1 MNSIKQLIN
10 KYQPIKENKK
20 LLIIIFAGFLI
31 IILIFLSELD
41 FSTTEENIKQPSEY
55 NNNEYCSYLENKV
68 EDIIE
73 SIDGAGKTKVMITLS
88 ETTEYIYATD
98 DKDTRKQTD
107 SSNDTNTQNDYVII
121 EKDDNDTGLL
131 IKTIE
136 PKVRGIAVVCEG
148 GDNISVQNQI
158 YSVVSAVLNINTSR
172 ISIAKL
178 SLSEE
183 IKWKVK

>member
-1 MNSIKQLIN
+1 MNNVKQILDRFELL
-10 KYQPIKENKK
+10 KENKK
-20 LLIIIFAGFLI
+20 VLVIIWVGFLI
-31 IILIFLSELD
+31 ILLIFLSELD
-41 FSTTEENIKQPSEY
+41 FDTSEESIKHTNEY
-55 NNNEYCSYLENKV
+55 NNDEYCLYLENKV
-68 EDIIE
+68 TEIIE

-98 DKDTRKQTD
+98 DKDNRKQTD
-107 SSNDTNTQNDYVII
+107 SSNDSNTQNDYVII
-121 EKDDNDTGLL
+121 EKDNNDTGLL

-178 SLSEE
+178 TLSEE
-183 IKWKVK
+183 IK

>member
-1 MNSIKQLIN
+1 MNNVKQILDRFELL
-10 KYQPIKENKK
+10 KENKK
-20 LLIIIFAGFLI
+20 VLVIILVGFLI

-41 FSTTEENIKQPSEY
+41 FDTSEESIKQTNEY
-55 NNNEYCSYLENKV
+55 NNNEYCLYLENKV
-68 EDIIE
+68 TEIIE

-98 DKDTRKQTD
+98 DKDNRKQTD
-107 SSNDTNTQNDYVII
+107 SSNDSNTQNDYVII
-121 EKDDNDTGLL
+121 EKDNNDTGLL

-178 SLSEE
+178 TLSEE
-183 IKWKVK
+183 IK

>member
-1 MNSIKQLIN
+1 MNNVKQILDRFEL
-10 KYQPIKENKK
+10 IKENKK
-20 LLIIIFAGFLI
+20 VLVIILVGFLI
-31 IILIFLSELD
+31 IVLIFLSELD
-41 FSTTEENIKQPSEY
+41 FDTSEEGIKQTKEY
-55 NNNEYCSYLENKV
+55 NNNEYCLYLENKV
-68 EDIIE
+68 TEIIE

-107 SSNDTNTQNDYVII
+107 SSNDSNTQNDYVII
-121 EKDDNDTGLL
+121 EKDNNDTGLL

-183 IKWKVK
+183 IK